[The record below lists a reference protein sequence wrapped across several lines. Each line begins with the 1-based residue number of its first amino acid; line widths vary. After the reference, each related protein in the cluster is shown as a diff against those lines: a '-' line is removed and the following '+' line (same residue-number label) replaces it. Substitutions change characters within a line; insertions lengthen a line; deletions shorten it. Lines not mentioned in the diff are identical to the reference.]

1 MPDRL
6 TGIEVFT
13 TAIRLGGLSAAGRE
27 LGMSPAMAARHL
39 DALEHRLGVTLVHRT
54 TRRLALTEAGRHFLD
69 KAEPLLAGLA
79 EAEDEASAT
88 KVAIAGP
95 LRVSVPVSFG
105 WLHIA
110 PIAAAFRLR
119 HPEVT
124 LELGMNDRYVDLMEE
139 GWDLAVRIGRLSD
152 SSLIARKLASISMV
166 VVASPIYLASR
177 PAPTTIAELAAH
189 DCVGFTLSETGGVR
203 TWSFGAGGETKVPI
217 RAVLKANNGDAL
229 TAAAVA
235 GIGIAYMPRFIA
247 AAALADGRLVGLDL
261 DVPVIDPGGVY
272 ALTHPDR
279 RPTAKTR
286 AWIDFMAAEMDARR
300 FELTGGQ

>member
-39 DALEHRLGVTLVHRT
+39 DALEQRLGVTLVHRT

-79 EAEDEASAT
+79 EAEDAASAT
-88 KVAIAGP
+88 NVRIGGL

-105 WLHIA
+105 VLHIA
-110 PIAAAFRLR
+110 PLAAQFRER

-124 LELGMNDRYVDLMEE
+124 LELGLNDRYVDLMEE
-139 GWDLAVRIGRLSD
+139 GWDLAIRIGRLAD
-152 SSLIARKLASISMV
+152 SSLIARKLAPITMV
-166 VVASPIYLASR
+166 VAASPAYLAAR
-177 PAPTTIAELAAH
+177 GTPRTVADLRHH
-189 DCVGFTLSETGGVR
+189 DCLGFTLSETGGVR
-203 TWSFGAGGETKVPI
+203 TWSFGVNGEVKIAI
-217 RAVLKANNGDAL
+217 RSVLRANNGDAL
-229 TAAAVA
+229 VAAAAA
-235 GIGIAYMPRFIA
+235 GMGLAYAPRFIA
-247 AAALADGRLVGLDL
+247 AQALADGRLVSLELDT
-261 DVPVIDPGGVY
+261 PVIDPGAIY

-279 RPTAKTR
+279 RPAAKTR
-286 AWIDFMAAEMDARR
+286 AWIDFLAAGMDARR
-300 FELTGGQ
+300 FELSGR